1 VPPFEICMCL
11 LPSLASPLQD
21 LARLLCMDPP
31 KGSST
36 TTTTTTTSKRP
47 VDPPTNATTSKRPA
61 DPPTNARARP
71 ELSRDLARIVREC
84 SQLDSGSVSLAAHLR
99 KIEERQNKEVE
110 YFVRACALRLHA
122 SL

>member
-1 VPPFEICMCL
+1 
-11 LPSLASPLQD
+11 
-21 LARLLCMDPP
+21 MDPA
-31 KGSST
+31 KGPT
-36 TTTTTTTSKRP
+36 TT
-47 VDPPTNATTSKRPA
+47 NASNKRPA
-61 DPPTNARARP
+61 DAPTNASNKRPADAPTNVKQCP

-84 SQLDSGSVSLAAHLR
+84 SQLDSGSVSLAAHLQ

>member
-1 VPPFEICMCL
+1 MRL

-31 KGSST
+31 KGPST
-36 TTTTTTTSKRP
+36 TTTT
-47 VDPPTNATTSKRPA
+47 TTSKRPA

>member
-1 VPPFEICMCL
+1 
-11 LPSLASPLQD
+11 
-21 LARLLCMDPP
+21 MDPP
-31 KGSST
+31 KGPST

-47 VDPPTNATTSKRPA
+47 ADPPTNATTSKRPADPPTNATTSKRPA

-84 SQLDSGSVSLAAHLR
+84 SQLESGSVSLAAHLR